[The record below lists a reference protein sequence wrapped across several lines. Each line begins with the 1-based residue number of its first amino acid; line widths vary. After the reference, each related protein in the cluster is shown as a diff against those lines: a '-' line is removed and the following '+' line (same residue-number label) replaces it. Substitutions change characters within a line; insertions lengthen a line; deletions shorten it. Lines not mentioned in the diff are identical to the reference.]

1 MASSNLTQA
10 LLLGGMGGG
19 GMMSPMGLGMY
30 DPAALGAMQRLG
42 LGQSMVQEGMSSSP
56 AYPAQALSRLGQ
68 SLIGALMMRNGFS
81 DLSNLSQSQAAV
93 LPAVKG
99 YIQGDALP
107 PTTAPTPAAA
117 TPSPTA
123 GAPQQ
128 TTAAYPTQIAS
139 MESGGKSDATNPLF
153 PPDRGGPLGPQ
164 QFTAATWG
172 DFAKANPQTF
182 LGMSPDQVMAARSDP
197 AISAQ
202 ATQWLASRNAPVLQG
217 AGIQPTAA
225 NLGVA
230 HALGGTGAA
239 GVLAL
244 PDTTPMADA
253 LKQTQP
259 AAAGAILAEN
269 PQYQKM
275 TVGDLKAKY
284 AGLDTSGMAANA
296 ANSGQPSP
304 TPGGIQT
311 GMQNPQVQHLMGIIQ
326 RATELKAAHP
336 FPLDPIGREAD
347 AQLELA
353 NKQLNIGIWQTD
365 PTNPNRVVN
374 IVNGEPKL
382 LVTGTGRFATGPN
395 LETLYAPP
403 AGGEPKVIAPNPSGF
418 KPGSPEQAIAALG
431 LKVQA
436 GTATPQEV
444 ASYNT
449 AAALFQKREVTM
461 NPSTQQPIS
470 VPTQPLPVGA
480 PQPGGPP
487 GSNASPAGGTPQ
499 QGSSTGVIPL
509 TPGGAPTPAVAERYT
524 NLDKLHQSYN
534 AAQDDLQQAALLKD
548 QLHQIGTSGP
558 ATEVLSKL
566 SQYAAQAGVSPETL
580 TQFSLPSGASEATA
594 SALANGLAMEL
605 AKMRFPGQRIS
616 NMDLKTAQSTK
627 PNPNQPLAAAD
638 FLIDN
643 TIVPQAQRDIDRYG
657 SVVHLTDP
665 QHPDFDPSLGSLNA
679 RLYDF
684 DQANPVSKYTPRLQQ
699 QQSPQVAGA
708 PNAAAPPTPAPGAS
722 QADIE
727 AEMRRRGLLK

>member
-42 LGQSMVQEGMSSSP
+42 LGQGMVQEGMSSAP

-68 SLIGALMMRNGFS
+68 SLIGALMMRHGFS
-81 DLSNLSQSQAAV
+81 DLQDINKQQAAEI
-93 LPAVKG
+93 PALDA
-99 YIQGDALP
+99 YIHP
-107 PTTAPTPAAA
+107 PTAPAAAPMPAAA

-123 GAPQQ
+123 GTPSAPPQPS
-128 TTAAYPTQIAS
+128 TTSYSAS
-139 MESGGKSDATNPLF
+139 L
-153 PPDRGGPLGPQ
+153 
-164 QFTAATWG
+164 
-172 DFAKANPQTF
+172 
-182 LGMSPDQVMAARSDP
+182 
-197 AISAQ
+197 
-202 ATQWLASRNAPVLQG
+202 
-217 AGIQPTAA
+217 PTAA
-225 NLGVA
+225 NNPLNIRFAGQPGAANTNGFAAFPTADAGKAATDSQFGLYADRGVNTLRGLISTWAPPSENNTDAYIARVAKQTGLDPDAPINLRDPGVA
-230 HALGGTGAA
+230 APIQQAMA
-239 GVLAL
+239 GVEGNKNA
-244 PDTTPMADA
+244 T
-253 LKQTQP
+253 
-259 AAAGAILAEN
+259 
-269 PQYQKM
+269 
-275 TVGDLKAKY
+275 
-284 AGLDTSGMAANA
+284 LDTSGMAANS
-296 ANSGQPSP
+296 ANSGQPTP

-311 GMQNPQVQHLMGIIQ
+311 GMQNPQVQSLWETIKRITQQQSALSPYDIRGQ
-326 RATELKAAHP
+326 RYLQ
-336 FPLDPIGREAD
+336 G
-347 AQLELA
+347 QLELT
-353 NKQLNIGIWQTD
+353 KQQLGIGNWQPN
-365 PTNPNRVVN
+365 PTNPNEMVN
-374 IVNGEPKL
+374 VNTGERKL
-382 LVTGTGRFATGPN
+382 LLTAAPRFATGAHNQTLVGNPGGGVSVYDPN
-395 LETLYAPP
+395 
-403 AGGEPKVIAPNPSGF
+403 VSGF
-418 KPGSPEQAIAALG
+418 KAGSPEQALAELG
-431 LKVQA
+431 GKVQA
-436 GTATPQEV
+436 GTATPQEI

-487 GSNASPAGGTPQ
+487 GSNASPPGGKPQ
-499 QGSSTGVIPL
+499 QESSTGVIPL
-509 TPGGAPTPAVAERYT
+509 TPGGAPTPAVTERYA

-627 PNPNQPLAAAD
+627 PNPNQPLASAD

-699 QQSPQVAGA
+699 QQSPQVAA
-708 PNAAAPPTPAPGAS
+708 PNAAAPPATAPGAS